1 MSERKS
7 NKRIITEA
15 VLAELPAISKP
26 IEKVMFEWW
35 MSGNS
40 GEGLRLT
47 PAGDKAFRD
56 AEIEFYQSEIKL
68 IGSSYYGFMVE
79 LSKKIKCPYF
89 LGTEKVENGGA
100 KPYIRLYDSKIAM
113 MMTLYGDLRS
123 YLDSIKVRER

>member
-1 MSERKS
+1 MSDRKS

-15 VLAELPAISKP
+15 ILAELPGIDKS
-26 IEKVMFEWW
+26 INTIMFDWW
-35 MSGNS
+35 MSGNA

-47 PAGDKAFRD
+47 PAGDKAFRE
-56 AEIEFYQSEIKL
+56 AEIEYYQCEIKIL
-68 IGSSYYGFMVE
+68 GASYYGFMVE

-89 LGTEKVENGGA
+89 LGTEKIEGEKA

-113 MMTLYGDLRS
+113 MMTLYGDIRS